1 MVRADSTSSVT
12 LGSNK
17 RVGFEE
23 KRIEEEKRR
32 NYDGVK
38 SGCCCVVTVLLQ
50 PNCSYRIKPAGREI
64 CFLGNARLPFS
75 H

>member
-38 SGCCCVVTVLLQ
+38 SGCCCVVTTASSKL
-50 PNCSYRIKPAGREI
+50 
-64 CFLGNARLPFS
+64 FLS
-75 H
+75 HQTSGA